1 MDRVLITTGDL
12 EFAVRVNA
20 QLEGAGFETELAT
33 SADEV
38 RQALRRR
45 EPPPACLVF
54 TGGLHEPSTA
64 QLLS

>member
-1 MDRVLITTGDL
+1 MSDRVLITTGDL

-45 EPPPACLVF
+45 EPA
-54 TGGLHEPSTA
+54 
-64 QLLS
+64 